1 MEAVVYKLHP
11 GTDAHLELEG
21 NDAGL
26 CEIKEVSANGFLSGG
41 VQAKL
46 ESICVWISNQ
56 VKLQEEKEG
65 TVERKGRKGERG
77 GNLA

>member
-46 ESICVWISNQ
+46 ESICV
-56 VKLQEEKEG
+56 
-65 TVERKGRKGERG
+65 
-77 GNLA
+77 